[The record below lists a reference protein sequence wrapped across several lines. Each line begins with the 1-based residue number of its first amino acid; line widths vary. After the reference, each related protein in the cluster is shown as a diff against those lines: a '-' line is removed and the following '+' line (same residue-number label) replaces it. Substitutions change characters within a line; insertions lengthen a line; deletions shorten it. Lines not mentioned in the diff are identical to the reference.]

1 MTIADRVRW
10 QLYVD
15 PAGAPMTEPTVTPLA
30 EPLSAIEARILGCLV
45 EKQTTTPE
53 SYPLTLNSLLL
64 ACNQK
69 TSREPLMNLN
79 QGEVARSLRPLEE
92 RGLLRLVMGS
102 RADRWEQRLDKALE
116 LTPGQ
121 TTLLA
126 LLLLR
131 GPQTL
136 NELLVR
142 SARMHAFDDI
152 AQIQHNLER
161 LISRGMACLLPRQS
175 GQREDRYMHSL
186 GSEADLQAAT
196 ERAASSRSITP
207 ADSDKDERIASLESR
222 LEELEQRLALLERKA
237 D

>member
-1 MTIADRVRW
+1 
-10 QLYVD
+10 
-15 PAGAPMTEPTVTPLA
+15 MTEPTVTPLA

-142 SARMHAFDDI
+142 SARMHAFDDV

-196 ERAASSRSITP
+196 ERAASSRSSTP